1 MATNDTTEMQRMQQ
15 DAIRRVREMQSRAQQ
30 TLNRAQQQNPA
41 PTPPEP
47 PPPAKKPAKEPA
59 KERAAAPASNPLS
72 GLAGLLSPGGAT
84 GSLSNLFDGLLQDS
98 ERTMILILLLILI
111 SEEADTG
118 LIFALMYL
126 VI

>member
-1 MATNDTTEMQRMQQ
+1 MAANDTTEMQRMQQ

-30 TLNRAQQQNPA
+30 TLNRAQNPA

-47 PPPAKKPAKEPA
+47 PPPAKEPA
-59 KERAAAPASNPLS
+59 KERAAAPASNGGLS

-84 GSLSNLFDGLLQDS
+84 SSLSNLFDGLLQDS